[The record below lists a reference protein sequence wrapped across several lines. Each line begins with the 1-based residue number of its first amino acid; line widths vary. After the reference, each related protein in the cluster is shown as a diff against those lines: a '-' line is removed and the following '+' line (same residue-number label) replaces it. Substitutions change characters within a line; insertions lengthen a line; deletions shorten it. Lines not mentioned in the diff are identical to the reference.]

1 MQPSMYQNGAP
12 CSKFAG
18 ARCLVT
24 GGAGFIAG
32 HLTAALLDAGAQ
44 IVLVDEQPLAPDATW
59 NECEQLSARAGAAER
74 QTLFH
79 QLSVGSEEFRRFFKG
94 AGQFDFIF
102 HLAARAYAAGSVEMP
117 VL

>member
-1 MQPSMYQNGAP
+1 MQPSILQNAAP
-12 CSKFAG
+12 RSKYAG

-44 IVLVDEQPLAPDATW
+44 VVLIDEQPLAPDASW
-59 NECEQLSARAGAAER
+59 EGYHPQ
-74 QTLFH
+74 FH

-94 AGQFDFIF
+94 AGEFDFIF
-102 HLAARAYAAGSVEMP
+102 HLAARAYAAGSVD
-117 VL
+117 